1 MKKTKGIEELTKSEL
16 LGLIY
21 HHLPKTYFKVHPIV
35 CVAGMACDIEGS
47 PDNLVEV
54 KGNLV
59 KPYGIICD
67 RCEDAM
73 ISWEDLRKEEKEK
86 IVEKGAEWLTKHEK
100 HVKDLACSHEYPG
113 YSPSGSDLYHPEL
126 WKSGHWKWF
135 IKLIKDHFSRCEHI
149 HSNDDMKAFK
159 VAAKVIGNGKVEVL
173 ICQECFSGIS
183 KSINIEPEE
192 YALGI

>member
-1 MKKTKGIEELTKSEL
+1 MSKTKQISELTKSEL

-35 CVAGMACDIEGS
+35 CVAGMACDIEGN

-67 RCEDAM
+67 KCEDAM

-86 IVEKGAEWLTKHEK
+86 IVKSAIKWMSEHQK
-100 HVKDLACSHEYPG
+100 HVEKN
-113 YSPSGSDLYHPEL
+113 
-126 WKSGHWKWF
+126 
-135 IKLIKDHFSRCEHI
+135 RC
-149 HSNDDMKAFK
+149 
-159 VAAKVIGNGKVEVL
+159 V
-173 ICQECFSGIS
+173 
-183 KSINIEPEE
+183 
-192 YALGI
+192 Y